1 VTVAKPLDVRGIEPR
16 SRGEIAMRAGLYIQ
30 RIVALAVLAAWS
42 VAVNLRERVAP
53 GDSVRSVAARTPTST
68 HAHPTH
74 DDRLR
79 WN

>member
-1 VTVAKPLDVRGIEPR
+1 
-16 SRGEIAMRAGLYIQ
+16 MRANLYLQ

-53 GDSVRSVAARTPTST
+53 GEAVRSGPARAPTST
-68 HAHPTH
+68 HAHPAR

>member
-1 VTVAKPLDVRGIEPR
+1 
-16 SRGEIAMRAGLYIQ
+16 MRASLFLQ

-53 GDSVRSVAARTPTST
+53 GHAVSSVPASAPTST
-68 HAHPTH
+68 HADPTR